1 MDTKNQNILY
11 IVHSYH
17 SFQKDSIELLAKNFK
32 NVYVVVRYKPIAEI
46 SKIFPIKKLFIHRKE
61 FVIQDMDKPNNVHI
75 YTAPVWYLPTKFFY
89 NMLGDY
95 HFRVVD
101 RIIRKNKI
109 KFDII
114 HAHFTWTAGYV
125 AAKLK
130 EKYKVPFIIT
140 IHSSNRIEEQ
150 LKSGNEK
157 IYSIWRKA
165 DAIIR
170 ITKKNIEDLKKYN
183 KKTYY
188 IPNGFNQGL
197 FIPEK
202 ENKCRVRL
210 GLNPKKKI
218 LLSIGH
224 LEEYKGQ
231 IYLVRAMHRLV
242 NNYGYK
248 DIKLYIIGEGSLRG
262 QLEKEIN
269 KLDLNQYIELLGSK
283 LHKEIP
289 VWVNACDIFILPS
302 LAESFGIVQLEAFA
316 CGKPVVA
323 TKNDGSREIIIS
335 KVYGYLC
342 NIGDSE
348 DLARKIDSA
357 LKNDWNKKAIINYSK
372 TYTWGKVSGKVFD
385 IYKTI
390 FKK

>member
-1 MDTKNQNILY
+1 MDIKNKNILY

-32 NVYVVVRYKPIAEI
+32 NVYVIVRYKPIAEI

-61 FVIQDMDKPNNVHI
+61 YVVQDGDKPDNVHI
-75 YTAPVWYLPTKFFY
+75 YTAPLWYLPIDFFY

-101 RIIRKNKI
+101 RIIKKNKI

-130 EKYKVPFIIT
+130 EKYKVPFVVT
-140 IHSSNRIEEQ
+140 IHSSNRIKEQ

-157 IYSIWRKA
+157 IYLIWREA

-170 ITKKNIEDLKKYN
+170 INKKNIEDLKKYN
-183 KKTYY
+183 KDTYY

-202 ENKCRVRL
+202 KNKCRARL

-224 LEEYKGQ
+224 LEECKGQ

-242 NNYGYK
+242 NDYGYK

-262 QLEKEIN
+262 QLEKEIS
-269 KLDLNQYIELLGSK
+269 KLNLNQYIELLGSK
-283 LHKEIP
+283 LHKEVP
-289 VWVNACDIFILPS
+289 VWVNACDIFVMSSLSEGLPIS
-302 LAESFGIVQLEAFA
+302 MFEALA
-316 CGKPVVA
+316 CGKFFVG
-323 TKNDGSREIIIS
+323 TKVGGIPGIIDSPKYGILVNPKDTRALANAIRKSLEMDRDEKEII
-335 KVYGYLC
+335 KYAQNFTWENV
-342 NIGDSE
+342 
-348 DLARKIDSA
+348 
-357 LKNDWNKKAIINYSK
+357 LK
-372 TYTWGKVSGKVFD
+372 GVLD
-385 IYKTI
+385 IYKRI
-390 FKK
+390 LK